1 MNGGDRVKVEAW
13 NNGQHRSDGN
23 GFGIDIR
30 IEDRRSLRARMGL
43 RVCAIRQHDQ
53 WAKARIDKDSFW
65 DSERGP
71 ATCVHLIQKQIG
83 LWLIEQGYRTWQ
95 IRKPPSFELTQLPDE
110 EGQHRFQLT
119 HAAVVA

>member
-1 MNGGDRVKVEAW
+1 MKVEAW

-30 IEDRRSLRARMGL
+30 IEDRGVFEREWGFVYVRLGNT
-43 RVCAIRQHDQ
+43 DQ